1 MPSMPPP
8 LSSAQVLQQLSGQ
21 AAPSPTHLISETIP
35 PSVSWLNLAPI
46 SPAGHPKL
54 ALSSQIQREP
64 QPGMSGR
71 SSQSPRQSQKP
82 SSASKSQEINSSP
95 TPGGCSFLQPPPA
108 CPLLQQNTGSRN
120 FLASAVPTVQKSR
133 AYSELSPSRSPQH
146 AHRTSPNLLY
156 RRAGIS
162 MHPQIQNRSRVKY

>member
-35 PSVSWLNLAPI
+35 PSVSWLNLVPI

-64 QPGMSGR
+64 QPGMSAR

-82 SSASKSQEINSSP
+82 SSASKSPGINHLIP
-95 TPGGCSFLQPPPA
+95 ELPG
-108 CPLLQQNTGSRN
+108 PLLTSIFYQPLRPWRPWREKT
-120 FLASAVPTVQKSR
+120 P
-133 AYSELSPSRSPQH
+133 H
-146 AHRTSPNLLY
+146 AKDAKAATYYFSFTNL
-156 RRAGIS
+156 
-162 MHPQIQNRSRVKY
+162 RVLGDRGVSKLLLPKNHVLV